1 MTISQW
7 FIITVIS
14 IPLVLVIIGRLRMDI
29 AALSIPLMLAVGQLS
44 GLSVFGPTGQ
54 GEWAARAFSGFS
66 EEAVITLVGVFILT
80 AALDKS
86 GFARWVSRQLLRIG
100 GNSVRKMIFL
110 FASTAAFLSL
120 FMNDVAAA
128 AFLIPSVL
136 DVSKRTGINPGK
148 LLIPVSYGSLLGGM
162 ATYFATANILANS
175 LLTSASP
182 PQEPLSVLAFF
193 PTGGLI
199 AISGIL
205 YLTFLGERLLP
216 AREHDGG
223 RFDKKLTGSELEKIY
238 DLNEQTWKI
247 TIEKKGALCGRTL
260 KDIGLGENYGL
271 VLAAIRNGK
280 RSLLL
285 PDPKMTLKPGNQ
297 LLVIGHQDRV
307 KNLACE
313 GVRVEADEKAD
324 SLSKRGLAIFELLV
338 MSRSSAIGKNLKDL
352 NFRQQY
358 GWSVIALRRGD
369 SNYRTDVG
377 SMKLAI
383 GDTLLV
389 VGETA
394 RKESI
399 NLERDFILLESS
411 PSDQPVR
418 VKEAIFSIGL
428 LVAAVVAAVLGMPIY
443 ISVLAAAMI
452 AIFSGA
458 IKMQEAYRAIEW
470 QVIFVVGGMYS
481 ISLALVH
488 SGLAASAGSILAR
501 SADLFGPIGLA
512 GSSFLIASILSQIMG
527 GQFEMLM
534 TGPIAISAANQY
546 GVIPQAIVL
555 AVAIGCSNSF
565 LTPMAHPANL
575 LMMAPGGYKFSD
587 FLRIGWRMFLLAFV
601 MLLVGMILFW
611 GMEIGPFS

>member
-7 FIITVIS
+7 YIITVVF
-14 IPLVLVIIGRLRMDI
+14 IPLLLVIFDRLRMDI
-29 AALSIPLMLAVGQLS
+29 AALSISVLLAIGQLL
-44 GLSVFGPTGQ
+44 GLSIFGPAGEV
-54 GEWAARAFSGFS
+54 EWAARAFSGFS
-66 EEAVITLVGVFILT
+66 QEAVITLVGIFILT
-80 AALDKS
+80 LSLEKS

-136 DVSKRTGINPGK
+136 EVSRRTGINPAK

-175 LLTSASP
+175 LLTNADP
-182 PQEPLSVLAFF
+182 TQDPLSVLAFF

-199 AISGIL
+199 ALSGIL
-205 YLTFLGERLLP
+205 FLTFFGERLLP
-216 AREHDGG
+216 TRNNDSLLH
-223 RFDKKLTGSELEKIY
+223 KKKPTGSELEKIY
-238 DLNEQTWKI
+238 ALHERTWKI
-247 TIEKKGALCGRTL
+247 TIDKKGPLCGRAL

-271 VLAAIRNGK
+271 VLAAVRNGK

-285 PDPKMTLKPGNQ
+285 PDPDMTLKPGNQ
-297 LLVIGHQDRV
+297 LLVIGHEEWV
-307 KNLACE
+307 EKLACD
-313 GVRVEADEKAD
+313 GVRIEIDNKKD

-338 MSRSSAIGKNLKDL
+338 MPRSSAVGKNLKDL

-377 SMKLAI
+377 SMKLAV

-394 RKESI
+394 RKGSVT
-399 NLERDFILLESS
+399 LERDFILLESS
-411 PSDQPVR
+411 LSDQPLR
-418 VKEAIFSIGL
+418 LREAILSLGL
-428 LVAAVVAAVLGMPIY
+428 LIGAVIAAVMGVPIY
-443 ISVLAAAMI
+443 ISVLIAALAVV
-452 AIFSGA
+452 FSGA
-458 IKMQEAYRAIEW
+458 VNMQEAYRAIEW
-470 QVIFVVGGMYS
+470 QVIIAVGGMYS

-488 SGLAASAGSILAR
+488 SGLAASAGAILAR
-501 SADLFGPIGLA
+501 SVDLFGPIGLA
-512 GSSFLIASILSQIMG
+512 GSSFLVASILSQIMG

-534 TGPIAISAANQY
+534 TGPVAISAAIQY
-546 GVIPQAIVL
+546 GISPQAIAL

-575 LMMAPGGYKFSD
+575 LMMGPAGYKFSD
-587 FLRIGWRMFLLAFV
+587 FLRIGWRMFLLALV
-601 MLLVGMILFW
+601 MLLAGMVLFW
-611 GMEIGPFS
+611 GL

>member
-1 MTISQW
+1 MTVSQW
-7 FIITVIS
+7 FIISVIS
-14 IPLVLVIIGRLRMDI
+14 IPLILVIIGRLRMDI
-29 AALSIPLMLAVGQLS
+29 AALSISVLLAMGQLL
-44 GLSVFGPTGQ
+44 GLSVFGPP
-54 GEWAARAFSGFS
+54 GEMEFAANAFSGFS
-66 EEAVITLVGVFILT
+66 QEAVITLVGVFILT

-86 GFARWVSRQLLRIG
+86 GFARWVSRQLVRIG
-100 GNSVRKMIFL
+100 GSSVRKMIFL

-136 DVSKRTGINPGK
+136 EVSKRTGINPGK

-162 ATYFATANILANS
+162 ATYFATANILANT

-182 PQEPLSVLAFF
+182 PQTSLSVLAFF

-199 AISGIL
+199 ALTGIL
-205 YLTFLGERLLP
+205 FLTFFGERLLP
-216 AREHDGG
+216 AREQNG
-223 RFDKKLTGSELEKIY
+223 RHSEKRLTGSELEKIY
-238 DLNEQTWKI
+238 DLHERTWKI
-247 TIEKKGALCGRTL
+247 EIEKKGALCGRIL
-260 KDIGLGENYGL
+260 REIGLGENYGL

-285 PDPKMTLKPGNQ
+285 PDPEMMLKPGNQ
-297 LLVIGHQDRV
+297 LLVIGRQDRV
-307 KNLACE
+307 EALACE
-313 GVRVEADEKAD
+313 GVRIEADDKKD
-324 SLSKRGLAIFELLV
+324 SLSKRGLAVFELLV
-338 MSRSSAIGKNLKDL
+338 MPRSSAVGKDLKTL

-377 SMKLAI
+377 SMKLAV
-383 GDTLLV
+383 GDSLLV

-394 RKESI
+394 RKESV

-411 PSDQPVR
+411 LSDQPVR
-418 VKEAIFSIGL
+418 LKETAFSLGL
-428 LVAAVVAAVLGMPIY
+428 LVAAVIAAVLGVPIY
-443 ISVLAAAMI
+443 LAVLAAALI
-452 AIFSGA
+452 AIFSRSVT
-458 IKMQEAYRAIEW
+458 MQEAYHAIEW
-470 QVIFVVGGMYS
+470 QVIFVVGSMYS

-488 SGLAASAGSILAR
+488 SGLAASAGSVLAR
-501 SADLFGPIGLA
+501 SADAFGPIGLA

-534 TGPIAISAANQY
+534 TGPVAISAAIQY
-546 GVIPQAIVL
+546 GISPQAIVL

-575 LMMAPGGYKFSD
+575 LMMAPAGYKFTD
-587 FLRIGWRMFLLAFV
+587 FLRIGWRMFLIALV

-611 GMEIGPFS
+611 GM